1 MQNTR
6 PARPSRG
13 PLRALLTAASVAG
26 LFAAGAA
33 LWAGECAKFR
43 PAPEHAVL
51 TACEGSYDL
60 TFSDGSKGTST
71 CRVGLGG
78 QWLQE
83 QVRADFCGQG
93 YEGSGATSYDAV
105 RKRYVNVWIDSVSP
119 VPLVS
124 EGAYDPATKTLT
136 LAGDMTTPQG
146 KTVRATLL
154 IVQKSAD
161 TRTFTMKVPGADG
174 TAVELFSITYQ
185 RRKS

>member
-1 MQNTR
+1 MQNVH

-13 PLRALLTAASVAG
+13 PLRALLAAATVAG
-26 LFAAGAA
+26 LFAGGAA
-33 LWAGECAKFR
+33 LFAEECAKFR
-43 PAPEHAVL
+43 PSPEHAIL
-51 TACEGSYDL
+51 TACEGAYDL
-60 TFSDGSKGTST
+60 TFSDGSKGTSS
-71 CRVGLGG
+71 CRAGLGG

-93 YEGSGATSYDAV
+93 YEGAGATSYDPV
-105 RKRYVNVWIDSVSP
+105 RKRYVNVWIDSASP
-119 VPLVS
+119 SPLVS

-136 LAGDMTTPQG
+136 LAGDMTTPEG
-146 KTVRATLL
+146 KAVRATLV

-174 TAVELFSITYQ
+174 TPVELFSITYQ